1 MAKSRF
7 IHRNSSFG
15 SIREAGSC
23 NVQPDA
29 NDHEKIRKEV
39 INIDALRV
47 ISRIVLA
54 IQQRI
59 EAGNDTGTSAEP
71 CSPRNSGG
79 SKTTGSHSGKNHS
92 RGETADQ

>member
-1 MAKSRF
+1 MSKSRK
-7 IHRNSSFG
+7 IPRNSFLVSM
-15 SIREAGSC
+15 REPGSC
-23 NVQPDA
+23 NVEPDA

-54 IQQRI
+54 IEQRI
-59 EAGNDTGTSAEP
+59 DAGNDTGTSAELR
-71 CSPRNSGG
+71 SPRNSGG
-79 SKTTGSHSGKNHS
+79 SKTTCPHSGKNHS

>member
-1 MAKSRF
+1 MAKSHSIRK
-7 IHRNSSFG
+7 NLSFD

-29 NDHEKIRKEV
+29 NKNEEIRKQV
-39 INIDALRV
+39 IDIDALRT

-59 EAGNDTGTSAEP
+59 DAGNDTGTSAEP
-71 CSPRNSGG
+71 GSPRNSGG
-79 SKTTGSHSGKNHS
+79 SKTTGPHSGKNHS

>member
-1 MAKSRF
+1 MAKS
-7 IHRNSSFG
+7 H
-15 SIREAGSC
+15 SIRKNLSFDSIPEAGSC

-39 INIDALRV
+39 INIDALRI

-59 EAGNDTGTSAEP
+59 EAGHDTGTSAEP
-71 CSPRNSGG
+71 CSPGNSGG
-79 SKTTGSHSGKNHS
+79 SKTTGPHSGKNHS

>member
-15 SIREAGSC
+15 SIPEAGSC

-59 EAGNDTGTSAEP
+59 DAGNDTGTSAEP
-71 CSPRNSGG
+71 GSPRNSGG
-79 SKTTGSHSGKNHS
+79 SKTTGPHSGKNHS

>member
-7 IHRNSSFG
+7 IHRNSSFS

-29 NDHEKIRKEV
+29 NDHENIRKEV
-39 INIDALRV
+39 INIDALRI

-71 CSPRNSGG
+71 CSPGNSGS
-79 SKTTGSHSGKNHS
+79 SKTTGPHSGKNHS

>member
-15 SIREAGSC
+15 SIPETGSC

-29 NDHEKIRKEV
+29 NDHENIRKEV

-71 CSPRNSGG
+71 CSLGNSGG
-79 SKTTGSHSGKNHS
+79 SKTTGPHSGKNHS

>member
-1 MAKSRF
+1 MSKSPK
-7 IHRNSSFG
+7 IPRNSFSV

-59 EAGNDTGTSAEP
+59 EAGHDTGTSAEP
-71 CSPRNSGG
+71 CSPGNSGG
-79 SKTTGSHSGKNHS
+79 SKTTGPHSGKNHS